1 MPNKF
6 AVNSLETFLVAHF
19 KLYTKSKNKIWN
31 RLFYLYFRSIKQENM
46 KNKALLVG
54 INKYPDPR
62 NELRGCVNDILDMEH
77 FIADAN
83 KVYPKQNIKKLT
95 NKDATKKGILSQL
108 KWLIEG
114 AEAGDQLLF
123 HYSGHGAQAPTKF
136 TSLEKD
142 GLDEIICPYD
152 FDGTNNTSLRD
163 KEFAQLFA
171 AIPKGV
177 HFVWISDSCHAED
190 LSRDPFIA
198 DEVNKLE
205 NTHYKQFRF
214 FTGLAH
220 FENSEDEAYDQ
231 ANITIGKIAPI
242 ISPLNGALLSACQSH
257 ELSADAYINNRFNG
271 AFTHYLIE
279 NLNKYSETKNM
290 KDVIALV
297 NKDLAKNGY
306 DQNPQSEGLLENNF
320 FFL

>member
-1 MPNKF
+1 
-6 AVNSLETFLVAHF
+6 
-19 KLYTKSKNKIWN
+19 
-31 RLFYLYFRSIKQENM
+31 M

-62 NELRGCVNDILDMEH
+62 NELRGCVNDILEMEH
-77 FIADAN
+77 FIAETN
-83 KVYPKQNIKKLT
+83 KVYSKQNIKKLT
-95 NKDATKKGILSQL
+95 NKDATKKEIITQL

-136 TSLEKD
+136 NSLEKD

-190 LSRDPFIA
+190 
-198 DEVNKLE
+198 
-205 NTHYKQFRF
+205 
-214 FTGLAH
+214 
-220 FENSEDEAYDQ
+220 
-231 ANITIGKIAPI
+231 
-242 ISPLNGALLSACQSH
+242 
-257 ELSADAYINNRFNG
+257 
-271 AFTHYLIE
+271 
-279 NLNKYSETKNM
+279 
-290 KDVIALV
+290 
-297 NKDLAKNGY
+297 
-306 DQNPQSEGLLENNF
+306 
-320 FFL
+320 

>member
-1 MPNKF
+1 
-6 AVNSLETFLVAHF
+6 
-19 KLYTKSKNKIWN
+19 
-31 RLFYLYFRSIKQENM
+31 M

-77 FIADAN
+77 FITDAN

-95 NKDATKKGILSQL
+95 NKDATKKGILTQL

-123 HYSGHGAQAPTKF
+123 HYSGHGAQAPTLF

-152 FDGTNNTSLRD
+152 FDGTSKTSLRD

-171 AIPKGV
+171 GIPKGV

-190 LSRDPFIA
+190 LSRDPFITE
-198 DEVNKLE
+198 EVNKAE
-205 NTHYKQFRF
+205 NTHYKHYRY
-214 FTGLAH
+214 FTGITN
-220 FENSEDEAYDQ
+220 FENREDEVNEQ
-231 ANITIGKIAPI
+231 TGITIGKIAPI
-242 ISPLNGALLSACQSH
+242 ISPLNGALLSGCQSH
-257 ELSADAYINNRFNG
+257 ELSADAYINNRYNG

-279 NLNKYSETKNM
+279 NLHKYSETKNM
-290 KDVIALV
+290 KDIIELV

-306 DQNPQSEGLLENNF
+306 DQSPQSEGLLENNF

>member
-1 MPNKF
+1 
-6 AVNSLETFLVAHF
+6 
-19 KLYTKSKNKIWN
+19 
-31 RLFYLYFRSIKQENM
+31 M

-77 FIADAN
+77 FITDAN

-95 NKDATKKGILSQL
+95 NKDATKKGILTQL

-123 HYSGHGAQAPTKF
+123 HYSGHGAQAPTLF

-152 FDGTNNTSLRD
+152 FDGTNKTSLRD

-171 AIPKGV
+171 GIPMGV

-190 LSRDPFIA
+190 LSRDPIIVEA
-198 DEVNKLE
+198 NKVE
-205 NTHYKQFRF
+205 DKSYKHYRY
-214 FTGLAH
+214 FTGLSH
-220 FENSEDEAYDQ
+220 FEKREDEANEQSD
-231 ANITIGKIAPI
+231 ITIGRIAPI
-242 ISPLNGALLSACQSH
+242 ISPLNGALLSGCQSH
-257 ELSADAYINNRFNG
+257 ELSADAYINNRYNG

-279 NLNKYSETKNM
+279 NLHKYSETKNM
-290 KDVIALV
+290 KDIIELV

-306 DQNPQSEGLLENNF
+306 DQSPQSEGLLENNF

>member
-1 MPNKF
+1 
-6 AVNSLETFLVAHF
+6 
-19 KLYTKSKNKIWN
+19 
-31 RLFYLYFRSIKQENM
+31 M

-77 FIADAN
+77 FIADTN
-83 KVYPKQNIKKLT
+83 KIYLKENIKKVT
-95 NKDATKKGILSQL
+95 DKQATKKGIITNL

-114 AEAGDQLLF
+114 AAPGDQLLF
-123 HYSGHGAQAPTKF
+123 HYSGHGAQAPTLF
-136 TSLEKD
+136 ASLEKD

-152 FDGTNNTSLRD
+152 FDGTNPTSLSD

-190 LSRDPFIA
+190 LSRDPFKVEELVDNSA
-198 DEVNKLE
+198 
-205 NTHYKQFRF
+205 YKQYRF
-214 FTGLAH
+214 FTGLPH
-220 FENSEDEAYDQ
+220 FEQRVNEKENAD
-231 ANITIGKIAPI
+231 ITIGSIAPI

-279 NLNKYSETKNM
+279 NLNKYSGNKNM
-290 KDVIALV
+290 RSIIGLV
-297 NKDLAKNGY
+297 NKDLEKNGY
-306 DQNPQSEGLLENNF
+306 DQNPQSEGLLENKF

>member
-1 MPNKF
+1 
-6 AVNSLETFLVAHF
+6 
-19 KLYTKSKNKIWN
+19 
-31 RLFYLYFRSIKQENM
+31 M
-46 KNKALLVG
+46 KNKALLIG

-62 NELRGCVNDILDMEH
+62 NELRGCVNDILEMEH
-77 FIADAN
+77 FIAETN
-83 KVYPKQNIKKLT
+83 KVYSKQNIKKLT
-95 NKDATKKGILSQL
+95 NKEATKKGIITQL

-114 AEAGDQLLF
+114 AEPGDQLLF

-177 HFVWISDSCHAED
+177 HFVWISDSCHAQD
-190 LSRDPFIA
+190 LSRDPFKVEEMNDA
-198 DEVNKLE
+198 KY
-205 NTHYKQFRF
+205 NTRYRF
-214 FTGLAH
+214 FLGTDMLKERVNEEEEKA
-220 FENSEDEAYDQ
+220 D
-231 ANITIGKIAPI
+231 ITIGNIAPI

-279 NLNKYSETKNM
+279 NLNKYSGNKNM
-290 KDVIALV
+290 HSIIELV

-306 DQNPQSEGLLENNF
+306 DQNPQSEGLLEHKF
-320 FFL
+320 FFI

>member
-1 MPNKF
+1 
-6 AVNSLETFLVAHF
+6 
-19 KLYTKSKNKIWN
+19 
-31 RLFYLYFRSIKQENM
+31 M

-62 NELRGCVNDILDMEH
+62 NELRGCVNDILEMEH
-77 FIADAN
+77 FIAEAN
-83 KVYPKQNIKKLT
+83 KVYPKKNIKKLT
-95 NKDATKKGILSQL
+95 NKEATKKEILIQL

-123 HYSGHGAQAPTKF
+123 HYSGHGAQAPTLF

-152 FDGTNNTSLRD
+152 FDGTNKTSLRD

-171 AIPKGV
+171 GIPKGV

-190 LSRDPFIA
+190 LSRDPFKL
-198 DEVNKLE
+198 DEEDFMAN
-205 NTHYKQFRF
+205 NTHYRF
-214 FTGLAH
+214 FTGLSH
-220 FENSEDEAYDQ
+220 FDNSEDEANDL
-231 ANITIGKIAPI
+231 AGIAIGKIAPI

-257 ELSADAYINNRFNG
+257 ELSADTYINKRFIG

-279 NLNKYSETKNM
+279 NLNKYSDTKNM
-290 KDVIALV
+290 RSIIEIV
-297 NKDLAKNGY
+297 NKDLGKNGY
-306 DQNPQSEGLLENNF
+306 DQNPQSEGLLENKF